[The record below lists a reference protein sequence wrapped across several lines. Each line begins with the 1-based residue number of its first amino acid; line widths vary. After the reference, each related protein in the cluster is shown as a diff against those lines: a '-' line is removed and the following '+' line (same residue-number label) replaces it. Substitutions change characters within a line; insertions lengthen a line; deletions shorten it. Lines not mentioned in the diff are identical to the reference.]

1 MKKIAIFLC
10 ALVAA
15 GSAAYAQT
23 DSKAALMADIERAG
37 GVHYLCPTN
46 QPAPTSAPKG
56 YKAFYVSHI
65 GRHGARYALGGSVY
79 EEQLAVWTK
88 GHEKGWLTPSGE
100 AFYQAYKDFYPA
112 IALREGNLTQ
122 KGQDQHRYIAGQI
135 YRNYPSVFKGKTH
148 AEAVSTVSHRVIVSM
163 FSFLSELDNL
173 DRDFTFGAD
182 YGQPYQS
189 YLLPD
194 VIDSGAERH
203 GDAEVKYGQ
212 FRDQVLD
219 LDGLLAKWF
228 TRPDSLV
235 TNKYKFCFDLHT
247 VVSTLDNTDAPV
259 VPEAL
264 YSVYTP
270 EERYQLWRVNNY
282 RDYQLLGRSPDTEN
296 LRMKAMSA
304 LLKDFVEKADEDM
317 RTGQVQLRLRFG
329 HDSTLM
335 PLLSLMDVN
344 GMGAAIEDP
353 YEVEKYWQNYNI
365 PMACNFQL
373 VFFKSKKNPDILVQ
387 VLLNGFEAT
396 LPLPMAAPGSFYRWE
411 DVKACYSHYAGK
423 H

>member
-37 GVHYLCPTN
+37 GVHYLYPTN

-88 GHEKGWLTPSGE
+88 GHEKGWLTPAGE
-100 AFYQAYKDFYPA
+100 VFYQAYKDFYPA

-203 GDAEVKYGQ
+203 GDAEVKFRQ

-219 LDGLLAKWF
+219 LDAMLGKWF

-247 VVSTLDNTDAPV
+247 VVSTLDNTDVPEI
-259 VPEAL
+259 PEAL

>member
-37 GVHYLCPTN
+37 GVHYLYPTN

-56 YKAFYVSHI
+56 YKAFYVSHV
-65 GRHGARYALGGSVY
+65 GRHGSRYALGGSVY
-79 EEQLAVWTK
+79 EDNLAIWSK
-88 GHEKGWLTPSGE
+88 GHEKGWLTPEGE
-100 AFYQAYKDFYPA
+100 AFYQAYKDFYPS
-112 IALREGNLTQ
+112 IALREGNLTH
-122 KGQDQHRYIAGQI
+122 KGQGQHRYIASQI
-135 YRNYPSVFKGKTH
+135 YKNYPSVFKGETH

-163 FSFLSELDNL
+163 FSFLSQLDNT
-173 DRDFTFGAD
+173 DKDFTFGAD

-203 GDAEVKYGQ
+203 GEPEVKYIH
-212 FRDQVLD
+212 FRDEVLD
-219 LDGLLAKWF
+219 LDGMLAKWF
-228 TRPDSLV
+228 TQPDSLV
-235 TNKYKFCFDLHT
+235 TNKYKFCYDLHT
-247 VVSTLDNTDAPV
+247 VISTLDNTDV
-259 VPEAL
+259 TEVPQAL

-270 EERYQLWRVNNY
+270 EERYKLWRVNNF
-282 RDYQLLGRSPDTEN
+282 RDYQLLGNSPDTEQ
-296 LRMKAMSA
+296 LRMKAMKA
-304 LLKDFVEKADEDM
+304 LLDDFVTKADEDM
-317 RTGQVQLRLRFG
+317 QSGQVQLRLRFG

-335 PLLSLMDVN
+335 PLLSLLDVN
-344 GMGAAIEDP
+344 GMGASISDP

-373 VFFKSKKNPDILVQ
+373 IFFKSKKNPDILVQ
-387 VLLNGFEAT
+387 VLLNGFEAK
-396 LPLPMAAPGSFYRWE
+396 LPLEMAAPGSFYRWE
-411 DVKACYSHYAGK
+411 DIKAHYCN
-423 H
+423 

>member
-1 MKKIAIFLC
+1 MKKVSSHCLFFLLC
-10 ALVAA
+10 TLAYGQ
-15 GSAAYAQT
+15 GSVR
-23 DSKAALMADIERAG
+23 DEVLSDIERAG
-37 GVHYLCPTN
+37 GVHYLYPMD
-46 QPAPTSAPKG
+46 QPAPTPAPKG
-56 YKAFYVSHI
+56 YKAFYVSHV

-88 GHEKGWLTPSGE
+88 GHDKGWLTPEGE
-100 AFYQAYKDFYPA
+100 AFFKAYKDFYPA
-112 IALREGNLTQ
+112 IALREGNLTR
-122 KGQDQHRYIAGQI
+122 KGQGQHRYIAGQI

-163 FSFLSELDNL
+163 FSFLTELDNL
-173 DRDFTFGAD
+173 DGDFTFGAD
-182 YGQPYQS
+182 YGQPYQG

-203 GDAEVKYGQ
+203 GEAELKFNR
-212 FRDQVLD
+212 FRDEVLD
-219 LDGLLAKWF
+219 LDAMLGKWF

-235 TNKYKFCFDLHT
+235 SNKYKFCADLHT
-247 VVSTLDNTDAPV
+247 VVSTLDNTDAPAI
-259 VPEAL
+259 PEAL
-264 YSVYTP
+264 YSVFTP
-270 EERYQLWRVNNY
+270 QERYSLWRVNNF

-296 LRMKAMSA
+296 LRMKAMKA
-304 LLKDFVEKADEDM
+304 LRADFIGKADEDI
-317 RTGQVQLRLRFG
+317 RTGKVQLRLRFA

-344 GMGAAIEDP
+344 GMGVSIENP
-353 YEVEKYWQNYNI
+353 YEVERSWQNYNV

-387 VLLNGFEAT
+387 VLLNGVEAT

-411 DVKACYSHYAGK
+411 DIREYCR
-423 H
+423 

>member
-203 GDAEVKYGQ
+203 GDAEVKFRQ

-219 LDGLLAKWF
+219 LDAMLGKWF

-247 VVSTLDNTDAPV
+247 VVSTLDNTDVPEI
-259 VPEAL
+259 PEAL

>member
-65 GRHGARYALGGSVY
+65 ARHGARYALGGSVY

-189 YLLPD
+189 YLLPE
-194 VIDSGAERH
+194 VIDSQAERH
-203 GDAEVKYGQ
+203 GEAEVKFNN

-219 LDGLLAKWF
+219 LDGLLGKWF
-228 TRPDSLV
+228 TQPDSLV
-235 TNKYKFCFDLHT
+235 SNKYKFCYDLHT
-247 VVSTLDNTDAPV
+247 VISTLDNTDVPEI
-259 VPEAL
+259 PEAL

>member
-79 EEQLAVWTK
+79 EDQLAVWTK
-88 GHEKGWLTPSGE
+88 GHEKGWLTPAGE
-100 AFYQAYKDFYPA
+100 VFYQAYKDFYPA
-112 IALREGNLTQ
+112 IAFREGNLTQ

-203 GDAEVKYGQ
+203 GDAEVKFRQ

-247 VVSTLDNTDAPV
+247 VVSTLDNTDVPEI
-259 VPEAL
+259 PEAL

-270 EERYQLWRVNNY
+270 EERYQLWRVNNF
-282 RDYQLLGRSPDTEN
+282 RDYQLLGNSPDTEN

-387 VLLNGFEAT
+387 VLLNGFEAR
-396 LPLPMAAPGSFYRWE
+396 LPFPEAAPGFYRWQ
-411 DVKACYSHYAGK
+411 DFKAYYCE
-423 H
+423 

>member
-23 DSKAALMADIERAG
+23 DSKSALMADIERAG

-203 GDAEVKYGQ
+203 GDAEVKFRQ

-247 VVSTLDNTDAPV
+247 VVSTLDNTDVPEI
-259 VPEAL
+259 PEAL

-270 EERYQLWRVNNY
+270 EERYNLWRVNNY

>member
-1 MKKIAIFLC
+1 MKKVSSLCLFFLLC
-10 ALVAA
+10 TLAYGQ
-15 GSAAYAQT
+15 GSVR
-23 DSKAALMADIERAG
+23 DEVLSDIERAG
-37 GVHYLCPTN
+37 GVHYLYPMD
-46 QPAPTSAPKG
+46 QPAPTPAPKG
-56 YKAFYVSHI
+56 YKAFYVSHV

-88 GHEKGWLTPSGE
+88 GHDKGWLTPEGE
-100 AFYQAYKDFYPA
+100 AFFKAYKDFYPA
-112 IALREGNLTQ
+112 IALREGNLTR
-122 KGQDQHRYIAGQI
+122 KGQGQHRYIAGQI

-163 FSFLSELDNL
+163 FSFLTELDNL
-173 DRDFTFGAD
+173 DGDFTFGAD
-182 YGQPYQS
+182 YGQPYQG

-203 GDAEVKYGQ
+203 GEAELKFNR
-212 FRDQVLD
+212 FRDEVLD
-219 LDGLLAKWF
+219 LDAMLGKWF

-235 TNKYKFCFDLHT
+235 SNKYKFCADLHT
-247 VVSTLDNTDAPV
+247 VVSTLDNTDAPAI
-259 VPEAL
+259 PEVL
-264 YSVYTP
+264 YSVFTP
-270 EERYQLWRVNNY
+270 QERYSLWRVNNF

-296 LRMKAMSA
+296 LRMKAMKA
-304 LLKDFVEKADEDM
+304 LRADFIGKADEDI
-317 RTGQVQLRLRFG
+317 RTGKVQLRLRFA

-344 GMGAAIEDP
+344 GMGVSIENP
-353 YEVEKYWQNYNI
+353 YEVERSWQNYNV

-387 VLLNGFEAT
+387 VLLNGVEAT

-411 DVKACYSHYAGK
+411 DIREYCR
-423 H
+423 

>member
-79 EEQLAVWTK
+79 EDQLAVWTK
-88 GHEKGWLTPSGE
+88 GHEKGWLTPAGE
-100 AFYQAYKDFYPA
+100 VFYQAYKDFYPA

-203 GDAEVKYGQ
+203 GDAEVKFRQ

-247 VVSTLDNTDAPV
+247 VVSTLDNTDVPEI
-259 VPEAL
+259 PEAL

-270 EERYQLWRVNNY
+270 EERYQLWRVNNF
-282 RDYQLLGRSPDTEN
+282 RDYQLLGNSPDTEN

-387 VLLNGFEAT
+387 VLLNGFEAR
-396 LPLPMAAPGSFYRWE
+396 LPFPEAAPGFYRWQ
-411 DVKACYSHYAGK
+411 DFKAYYCE
-423 H
+423 